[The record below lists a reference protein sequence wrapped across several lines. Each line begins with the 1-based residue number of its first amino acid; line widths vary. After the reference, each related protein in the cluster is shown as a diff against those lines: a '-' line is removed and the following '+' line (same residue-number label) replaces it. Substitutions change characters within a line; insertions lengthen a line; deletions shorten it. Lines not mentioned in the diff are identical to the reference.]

1 MTSELPVTRWQAA
14 EKGRPDV
21 KWQMADVKTLG
32 FCHLPSDI
40 RHSGCVF
47 QHPARFQGSGL
58 WSPAGNW
65 KLEAGSWDIVARA
78 AGHAF
83 GCAFRYVSSSCAAFT
98 CVYR

>member
-47 QHPARFQGSGL
+47 QHPAWSGP
-58 WSPAGNW
+58 SR
-65 KLEAGSWDIVARA
+65 KLEAGSWKRS
-78 AGHAF
+78 G
-83 GCAFRYVSSSCAAFT
+83 AFRREPTLCLALEARPDNTPRSKTAGLGI
-98 CVYR
+98 R